1 MKKNIE
7 IFLKIIMTISILIG
21 ICIFIISRTLGNTG
35 KIGDLMKYYGWWST
49 ALVIFV
55 ALFRTIFKPE

>member
-35 KIGDLMKYYGWWST
+35 KIGELMKYYGWWST
-49 ALVIFV
+49 ALVICSSF
-55 ALFRTIFKPE
+55 

>member
-35 KIGDLMKYYGWWST
+35 KIGELMK
-49 ALVIFV
+49 
-55 ALFRTIFKPE
+55 

>member
-35 KIGDLMKYYGWWST
+35 KTGELMKYYGWWST

>member
-35 KIGDLMKYYGWWST
+35 EIGELMKYYGWWST

>member
-35 KIGDLMKYYGWWST
+35 KKVSEFEIST
-49 ALVIFV
+49 
-55 ALFRTIFKPE
+55 

>member
-35 KIGDLMKYYGWWST
+35 KIGELMKYYGWWST
-49 ALVIFV
+49 ALFIFV

>member
-7 IFLKIIMTISILIG
+7 IFLKIIMIISILIG
-21 ICIFIISRTLGNTG
+21 ICIFIISRTLGNTE
-35 KIGDLMKYYGWWST
+35 KIGELMKYYGWWST
-49 ALVIFV
+49 ALVIFI

>member
-35 KIGDLMKYYGWWST
+35 KIGKLMKYYGWWST